1 MKKDQDV
8 SKIKQFI
15 HQVIPYKKEIIFFGS
30 RTRGDFTDESDF
42 DILIIVHRENI
53 ERRKLTAFQS
63 KIKRLCAKAGL
74 DADIIVRDRHYTEEM
89 KNFPGNIIHSVLQT
103 GVPIQ

>member
-1 MKKDQDV
+1 MKKEQDV
-8 SKIKQFI
+8 SIIKQFI
-15 HQVIPYKKEIIFFGS
+15 HQVIPYKKEVIFFGS
-30 RTRGDFTDESDF
+30 RARGEYTEESDF

-53 ERRKLTAFQS
+53 ERKKLTALQS

-74 DADIIVRDRHYTEEM
+74 DADIIVRSRSYTEEM
-89 KNFPGNIIHSVLQT
+89 RNFPGNIIHSAFQT